1 MRISDLS
8 SDVCSSDLSAAAVAA
23 GLCVASLGSDTGG
36 SIRIPAAYCG
46 VVGLKPSYG
55 LVSTRGVTPLSYRYD
70 HVGPLTRSVAD
81 AAILLRVLQGFDPAC
96 TESRRRPGLSGELP
110 AAVTVRWG
118 RSRDRR
124 SGLARVTGGADRKS
138 TRLNSSH

>member
-55 LVSTRGVTPLSYRYD
+55 LVSTRGVTTLSYRYA

-81 AAILLRVLQGFDPAC
+81 AAILS
-96 TESRRRPGLSGELP
+96 TEARRLGKQW
-110 AAVTVRWG
+110 VRTG
-118 RSRDRR
+118 RSR
-124 SGLARVTGGADRKS
+124 GAPY
-138 TRLNSSH
+138 H